1 MITQYRPAY
10 YDAPRASDYAGL
22 STDNKPLDV
31 NNGSSYKEIDTG
43 KIYIFDAQNKLWY
56 EKKDNGGEPEITVR
70 PITIIENGTVTAP
83 GGTAYSPVT
92 VNVPTG
98 LNLKQYTEQ
107 GWTDANLSSA
117 EITKVRD
124 YAFANNENVVT
135 ANFTGVTDV
144 GAYAFQGCTKLTAF
158 DFAAVKSIG
167 AYAFK
172 GCSAL
177 APDVSLPNCTTLW
190 DRAFTECSSLVSF
203 SAPKVTT
210 IYHSTLATNASLASV
225 SLPLVTVLNDW
236 CLSANPMLK
245 ELTLPSVTKMTRY
258 ALARGGLEKLVLP
271 GTTLCTI
278 AGDTLQ
284 GTPIEKG
291 AGYVYVPDDMV
302 DSYKAAANWSTIAN
316 QIKPISE
323 LQ

>member
-1 MITQYRPAY
+1 MAVHET
-10 YDAPRASDYAGL
+10 L
-22 STDNKPLDV
+22 
-31 NNGSSYKEIDTG
+31 
-43 KIYIFDAQNKLWY
+43 
-56 EKKDNGGEPEITVR
+56 
-70 PITIIENGTVTAP
+70 TALFADIAAAIRTK
-83 GGTAYSPVT
+83 GGTTAQIVADAFPEAIAAM
-92 VNVPTG
+92 PAIG
-98 LNLKQYTEQ
+98 LKQYTEM
-107 GWTDANLSSA
+107 GWPDANLSST

-124 YAFANNENVVT
+124 YAFANNQNVVT
-135 ANFTGVTDV
+135 VNFTGVTSV
-144 GAYAFQGCTKLTAF
+144 GGYAFQGCAKLTTF
-158 DFAAVKSIG
+158 DFSLVKSIG
-167 AYAFK
+167 TYAFQ

-177 APDVSLPNCTTLW
+177 GPDVSLPNCTTLW

-210 IYHSTLATNASLASV
+210 IYHSTLASNASLASV

-245 ELTLPSVTKMTRY
+245 ELTLPSITRMTRY

-291 AGYVYVPDDMV
+291 TGYVYVPDDMV
-302 DSYKAAANWSTIAN
+302 DSYKAAANWSNIAN

-323 LQ
+323 LPG

>member
-1 MITQYRPAY
+1 MTL
-10 YDAPRASDYAGL
+10 SDEL
-22 STDNKPLDV
+22 FILVNK
-31 NNGSSYKEIDTG
+31 
-43 KIYIFDAQNKLWY
+43 
-56 EKKDNGGEPEITVR
+56 GG
-70 PITIIENGTVTAP
+70 
-83 GGTAYSPVT
+83 GGGGGAAI
-92 VNVPTG
+92 
-98 LNLKQYTEQ
+98 NLKQYAEM
-107 GWTDANLSSA
+107 GWPDANLSST

-135 ANFTGVTDV
+135 ANFTGVTRV
-144 GAYAFQGCTKLTAF
+144 GGYAFQGCTKLTTF
-158 DFAAVKSIG
+158 DFSLVKSLG
-167 AYAFK
+167 SYAFQ

-177 APDVSLPNCTTLW
+177 GPDVSLPNCTLLR

-203 SAPKVTT
+203 SAPKVIT
-210 IYHSTLATNASLASV
+210 IYHSTLATNARLASV
-225 SLPLVTVLNDW
+225 SLPLVTILNDW

-271 GTTLCTI
+271 GTTLCEI

-291 AGYVYVPDDMV
+291 TGYVYVPDDMV
-302 DSYKAAANWSTIAN
+302 DNYKVAANWSNIAN

-323 LQ
+323 L